1 MPIYEY
7 KCEKC
12 DTNFEKLQTKNEKVI
27 CPSCGGTSLKKMFS
41 VFAKG
46 SSSELSSSEGS
57 VPTSAPGGCCPGTCG
72 MNTGH

>member
-12 DTNFEKLQTKNEKVI
+12 DTNFEELQTKNEKVV

-41 VFAKG
+41 AFFG
-46 SSSELSSSEGS
+46 IDLS
-57 VPTSAPGGCCPGTCG
+57 
-72 MNTGH
+72 

>member
-1 MPIYEY
+1 MPFYEY
-7 KCEKC
+7 NCEKC
-12 DTNFEKLQTKNEKVI
+12 DTNFEKLQTKNEKVV

-46 SSSELSSSEGS
+46 SSSEGS

>member
-12 DTNFEKLQTKNEKVI
+12 DTNFEELQTKNEKVV
-27 CPSCGGTSLKKMFS
+27 CPGCGGTSLKKMFS

-46 SSSELSSSEGS
+46 SSSEGR

-72 MNTGH
+72 MH

>member
-12 DTNFEKLQTKNEKVI
+12 DTNFEILQTKNEKVV
-27 CPSCGGTSLKKMFS
+27 CPGCGGTSLKKMFS

-46 SSSELSSSEGS
+46 SSPEGS

-72 MNTGH
+72 MNSGH

>member
-12 DTNFEKLQTKNEKVI
+12 DTNFEKLQTKTEKVV
-27 CPSCGGTSLKKMFS
+27 CPSCGGVSLQRLFS
-41 VFAKG
+41 VFAKS

-57 VPTSAPGGCCPGTCG
+57 IPASAPGGCCKGTCE
-72 MNTGH
+72 MN